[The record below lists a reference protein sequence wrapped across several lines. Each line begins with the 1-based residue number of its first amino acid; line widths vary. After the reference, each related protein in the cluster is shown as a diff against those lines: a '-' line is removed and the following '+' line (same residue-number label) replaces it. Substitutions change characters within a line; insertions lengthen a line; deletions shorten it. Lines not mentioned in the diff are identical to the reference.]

1 MATPLHLIR
10 SAGLAGYAQV
20 AHDAGLDPHAMLR
33 SAGLPRRCLD
43 EPDALISLEA
53 ACKLLD
59 QSASAARMEDFGL
72 RMAATR
78 RISNLGP
85 VLLVMRQE
93 RTALGALRTLL
104 NYNRLLN
111 DALLAQIEQEQDLV
125 LIREDLVVHSAVPT
139 RQSME
144 LTVGVMVQIL
154 KELLGPAWQPRAVCF
169 THRKPRDASFYR
181 AYLGRHVDFDAD
193 FNGIVCSAAD
203 LQRELPA
210 TEPALAGFARRA
222 LDAELSARRAGG
234 CNAVRHLIAAMLGN
248 GRCTVDKVAHHLG
261 MSRATLHRQ
270 LTAEGE
276 TFSSLLESV
285 RRDVVLRLQSES
297 DRALDDVAAML
308 GFSSASAFAHW
319 YRAAFATSFARARR
333 ATQAAAVQR

>member
-1 MATPLHLIR
+1 MATSSHLIR
-10 SAGLAGYAQV
+10 SAGLAGYAEV
-20 AHDAGLDPHAMLR
+20 ARFAGLDPHAMLR
-33 SAGLPRRCLD
+33 NAGLPRRCLD
-43 EPDALISLEA
+43 QPDALISMEA

-59 QSASAARMEDFGL
+59 QSAAATGMEDFGL

-111 DALLAQIEQEQDLV
+111 DALQAHIEQDQDLV
-125 LIREDLVVHSAVPT
+125 LIREELVVNSSVPT

-144 LTVGVMVQIL
+144 LTVGVMVQVL
-154 KELLGPAWQPRAVCF
+154 KELLGTAWQPRSICF

-181 AYLGRHVDFDAD
+181 AYLGRNVDFNAD
-193 FNGIVCSAAD
+193 FNGIVCSAVD

-210 TEPALAGFARRA
+210 AEPALAGFARRA

-234 CNAVRHLIAAMLGN
+234 STAVQHLIAAMLGN
-248 GRCTVDKVAHHLG
+248 GRCTVDKVAQHLG
-261 MSRATLHRQ
+261 VSRATLHRQ
-270 LTAEGE
+270 LAAEGE

-285 RRDVVLRLQSES
+285 RRDVALRLQSES
-297 DRALDDVAAML
+297 DRPLDDVAAML

-319 YRAAFATSFARARR
+319 YRAAFATSFARSRR
-333 ATQAAAVQR
+333 EMHTRRVRR